1 MYICRRVTM
10 KNEGYGEADA
20 KLTDMLNRGDFQ
32 HIFEES
38 QVVTALLME
47 RTGEE
52 EGVLADIVDAYA
64 VENYEEALKMVFKRG
79 VILGLVL
86 QNEGRR
92 NHARR

>member
-1 MYICRRVTM
+1 M
-10 KNEGYGEADA
+10 KNEGYGEKDA
-20 KLTDMLNRGDFQ
+20 PLKAMLERGDFQ

-38 QVVTALLME
+38 QIVTAALIE
-47 RTGEE
+47 KTGED
-52 EGVLADIVDAYA
+52 EGVLSDIVDAYA

-86 QNEGRR
+86 QNEGRK